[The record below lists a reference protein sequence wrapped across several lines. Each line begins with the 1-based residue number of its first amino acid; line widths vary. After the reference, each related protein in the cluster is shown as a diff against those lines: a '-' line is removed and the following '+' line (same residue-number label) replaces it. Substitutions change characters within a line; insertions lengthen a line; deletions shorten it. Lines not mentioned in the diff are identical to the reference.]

1 MRIWMRTLVSLRS
14 VNTSAKGVPVR
25 NFWQD
30 VRFGLRVLSKSSSF
44 AAIAILTLALGIG
57 ANTALFSVVNGVL
70 LNPLPFPNPDQL
82 VAVYSRTANFK
93 ESSSSYPNFLD
104 WQKQNKSFASLGAF
118 RSESYNLTG
127 IGEPERLNCHMIS
140 AQFLPALGVP
150 LPLGRNFRPEED
162 QPGAAPVALL
172 GDGLWKR
179 KFGASPDILGKTLTL
194 NGKSYTV
201 VGVAPG
207 RLPVYSPTDVFV
219 PIGQWTDPTFRDRR
233 ISMGMNAIGR
243 LKPGVTF
250 EEARAEMDR
259 IGTNLAA
266 AYPEANTGSG
276 VTLVPLKAD
285 VVGDVRGIL
294 LVLLGA
300 VGFVL
305 LIACANV
312 ANLLLARSTG
322 RAREFAIRSALGASP
337 ARVIRQLLT
346 ESVILGIGGG
356 LIGLLLAKWGT
367 RAILAAL
374 PAALPRSEEIGID
387 AHVLLFTMGI
397 SFLTGILFGLVP
409 AIKSLRPDMHETL
422 KEGGRGSSGARH
434 RTQSVFVI
442 LEMAMALVL
451 LIGAGL
457 MIRSLAALWGVNPGF
472 DAHQVL
478 TYDISFTSRAD
489 VTAGQLRAKYR
500 ESLRQFE
507 NVPGVENVSM
517 MGGSLPMTG
526 DSEVPFWIEGQ
537 PKPANQNEMPFALF
551 YLVTSEYAQA
561 MRIPLERG
569 RFFNTRD
576 DEHAPVVAVIDSS
589 FARKHFP
596 GQDPVGKHLNIG
608 LLDMQPEIVGVIGHV
623 EHWGLG
629 SREHQDLQSQIYL
642 LVWQLPD
649 RFWPL
654 LANGVGWVARTTGAP
669 GGVIS
674 GIREGEAKVD
684 STAVIY
690 NTRPM
695 EEIVANSIA
704 KQRLTMILLS
714 VFSTLALALSAV
726 GIYGVISYLTGQ
738 RTHEI
743 GIRVALGASAS
754 DVLRM
759 ILGEGMRITLVG
771 VGIGVV
777 AALGLTRLI
786 TKVIYGVSASDPLT
800 FFGVAILLSGVALLA
815 CYVPARR
822 AMRVDP
828 IIALRYE

>member
-1 MRIWMRTLVSLRS
+1 
-14 VNTSAKGVPVR
+14 VR

-30 VRFGLRVLSKSSSF
+30 VRFGLRVLSKSSGF

-82 VAVYSRTANFK
+82 LAVYAKT
-93 ESSSSYPNFLD
+93 SSFGQSSISYPNFLD
-104 WQKQNKSFASLGAF
+104 WHKDNTSFSSLGAF

-127 IGEPERLNCHMIS
+127 IGEPERLNCQMVS
-140 AQFLPALGVP
+140 AEFLPALGIP

-162 QPGAAPVALL
+162 QAGAAPVALL
-172 GDGLWKR
+172 GDRLWKR
-179 KFGASPDILGKTLTL
+179 KFASSPDILGKSLTL
-194 NGKSYTV
+194 NGKSYTI
-201 VGVAPG
+201 VGVAPS
-207 RLPVYSPTDVFV
+207 RLPVFSPIDVYV
-219 PIGQWTDPTFRDRR
+219 PIGQWTDPTFRDRH
-233 ISMGMNAIGR
+233 ISMGMNSIGR
-243 LKPGVTF
+243 LKPGITF
-250 EEARAEMDR
+250 EQARADMDR
-259 IGTNLAA
+259 IGRNLEA
-266 AYPEANTGSG
+266 AYPDSNKGTGI
-276 VTLVPLKAD
+276 TLVPLKTD
-285 VVGDVRGIL
+285 VVGDVRGVL

-346 ESVILGIGGG
+346 ESVMLGIGGG
-356 LIGLLLAKWGT
+356 VIGLLLAKWGT

-387 AHVLLFTMGI
+387 SHVLLFTVGV
-397 SFLTGILFGLVP
+397 SVLTGILFGLVP
-409 AIKSLRPDMHETL
+409 AIKTLRPDMHETL

-434 RTQSVFVI
+434 RTQNVFVI
-442 LEMAMALVL
+442 VEMAMALVL

-457 MIRSLAALWGVNPGF
+457 MIRSLAALWRVNPGF
-472 DAHQVL
+472 DSRQVL
-478 TYDISFTSRAD
+478 TYDVSFTSPAD
-489 VTAGQLRAKYR
+489 ITAGQLRAKYR
-500 ESLRQFE
+500 ETLRQFE
-507 NVPGVENVSM
+507 NVPGVENVSL

-537 PKPANQNEMPFALF
+537 PKPASQNEMPFALF
-551 YLVTSEYAQA
+551 YLVTPGYQQA
-561 MRIPLERG
+561 MRIPLEHG
-569 RFFNTRD
+569 RFFNARD
-576 DEHAPVVAVIDSS
+576 DERTPTAAVIDSS
-589 FARKHFP
+589 FARKYFP
-596 GQDPVGKHLNIG
+596 GQDPVGKRLHLA
-608 LLDMQPEIVGVIGHV
+608 LLEIQPEIVGVIGHV

-642 LVWQLPD
+642 SVWQVPD

-654 LANGVGWVARTTGAP
+654 LANGVGWVARTTGASASI
-669 GGVIS
+669 VS
-674 GIREGEAKVD
+674 GIREAEAKVD
-684 STAVIY
+684 ATAVTY
-690 NTRPM
+690 NVRPM
-695 EEIVANSIA
+695 QEIVANSIA

-714 VFSTLALALSAV
+714 VFSTLALVLSAI

-759 ILGEGMRITLVG
+759 IVGEGMRIALIG
-771 VGIGVV
+771 VGIGIV

-786 TKVIYGVSASDPLT
+786 TKLIFGVGANDPLT
-800 FFGVAILLSGVALLA
+800 FVGVAVLLSGVALIA
-815 CYVPARR
+815 CYIPARR